1 VRVEGRQVVRK
12 RGRGEVDE
20 DRTMAEQVVKHFV
33 EGLRG
38 ELVRELME
46 EVGM

>member
-1 VRVEGRQVVRK
+1 MFVRVTVVRH
-12 RGRGEVDE
+12 V
-20 DRTMAEQVVKHFV
+20 V

-46 EVGM
+46 WGVGL